1 MQYTLREQLNI
12 LRASLVLERT
22 SFEPVWSDCGRYIL
36 PKRPRF
42 FVSESNRGERK
53 DEAIIDSTATLAHR
67 TLRSGM
73 MSGITSPARP
83 WFRLTTRD
91 PQLAESSEVKNFL
104 DQVTA
109 IMRSIFLKSNFYNSL
124 PIIYGDLGV
133 FGTAALF
140 IEESM
145 DDVLIT
151 QPFAIGSY
159 YISTNEKL
167 KVDVFHRE
175 FRMSVRNIITK
186 FGFKEVQGKG
196 EIQWDRFSS
205 RIKEMYD
212 RGDIEQY
219 ITVCHTIM
227 PNHEHNPLSKNV
239 NNKKYISA
247 YYELG
252 TGIKQSSN
260 YLDSIDEDKYLSLS
274 GYDLF
279 PVLCPRWEV
288 NGEDVYSTSWPG
300 LDCLGDIK
308 QLQLGEKKILTAI
321 NKIVD
326 PPLKGSSSLRAQKVG
341 ILPGD
346 ISYDD
351 QGTLSPIYQ
360 IDSRIM
366 ELENKQNQV
375 RHRIQKGFYEDLFLM
390 LDNLNDRQ
398 RTATEIAE
406 RHEEKLLALGPVLE
420 QLNQDLLDPLIEIT
434 FSYMYKQGKLPDIPE
449 ALQGQDLKVEYI
461 SIMAQAQKLAGLGS
475 IDRFS
480 QYVYGLAQVYPD
492 AILKINPD
500 KMINHYAEITGIP
513 NEILRTDDEVEML
526 RQQQQQAQSQQMQAQ
541 NLKDMT
547 TGVKNLSASKL
558 GENSAL
564 DQLLLQSQA
573 GQMVA
578 Q

>member
-1 MQYTLREQLNI
+1 MLYTLREQLNI
-12 LRASLVLERT
+12 LRSSLMNERS
-22 SFEPVWSDCGRYIL
+22 SFEPVWQDCGRFIL

-42 FVSESNRGERK
+42 MVNEVNRGERK

-91 PQLAESSEVKNFL
+91 PQIAENPNVKIFL
-104 DQVTA
+104 DNVTTA
-109 IMRSIFLKSNFYNSL
+109 MRSIFLKSNFYNSL

-140 IEESM
+140 IEENP
-145 DDVLIT
+145 DDVLLT

-167 KVDVFHRE
+167 RVDVFHRE
-175 FRMSVRNIITK
+175 FRMSVRNMITK
-186 FGFKEVQGKG
+186 FGWDKGGIKWEV
-196 EIQWDRFSS
+196 FSS

-227 PNHEHNPLSKNV
+227 PNKDYNPYNKSIK
-239 NNKKYISA
+239 NKKYISV

-252 TGIKQSSN
+252 TGGRYSSN
-260 YLDSIDEDKYLSLS
+260 YLDSLDEDKYLSVS
-274 GYDLF
+274 GYDIF

-308 QLQLGEKKILTAI
+308 QLQLGEKKILMAI
-321 NKIVD
+321 DKIVD
-326 PPLKGSSSLRAQKVG
+326 PPLKGSSALRAQKVG

-346 ISYDD
+346 ISFDD

-375 RHRIQKGFYEDLFLM
+375 RQRIQKGFYEDLFLM

-434 FSYMYKQGKLPDIPE
+434 FSYMFKQDKLPPIPE
-449 ALQGQDLKVEYI
+449 ELQGVDLKVEYI
-461 SIMAQAQKLAGLGS
+461 SIMAQAQKIAGLAS

-480 QYVYGLAQVYPD
+480 QYVYGLASVYPD
-492 AILKINPD
+492 AVMKINPD
-500 KMINHYAEITGIP
+500 KMINYYAEITGIP
-513 NEILRTDDEVEML
+513 NEIIRTDEEVEAM
-526 RQQQQQAQSQQMQAQ
+526 RQAQAQAQAQAQQAQNM
-541 NLKDMT
+541 KDMT
-547 TGVKNLSASKL
+547 TGIKNLSGSKL
-558 GENSAL
+558 DDNSAL
-564 DQLLLQSQA
+564 DRMLQSAQA
-573 GQMVA
+573 GQLV
-578 Q
+578 QQ